1 MLDIN
6 LWMKD
11 FTELIKSTFGDRL
24 EFIGLQG
31 SRGRGEAG
39 EHSDIDVV
47 VILDKVEIADLEIYD
62 KAISKLPFRELICGF
77 LSGKQ
82 ELEHWE
88 KSDLFQFYYDTAP
101 VYGSIDKLAG
111 LITKEDIGKAVL
123 TGACNI
129 YHMCVHNILHEKNL
143 EILKGLYKSAVF
155 VIQADY
161 YYRERVYIKK
171 RAQLLTKLSGE
182 EKRILKLFMSYSQW
196 EAQPVDEQ
204 SKDEQS
210 KADELKQ
217 NSEILLKW
225 SAKLIEK
232 YGR

>member
-11 FTELIKSTFGDRL
+11 FTELIKSIFGDRL

-129 YHMCVHNILHEKNL
+129 YHMCVHNILHEKKFRD
-143 EILKGLYKSAVF
+143 IKG
-155 VIQADY
+155 I
-161 YYRERVYIKK
+161 I
-171 RAQLLTKLSGE
+171 
-182 EKRILKLFMSYSQW
+182 
-196 EAQPVDEQ
+196 
-204 SKDEQS
+204 
-210 KADELKQ
+210 
-217 NSEILLKW
+217 
-225 SAKLIEK
+225 
-232 YGR
+232 